1 MATHKVEGYKVTIS
15 EQTLYKSGGE
25 VWVWDT
31 PQSFA
36 DGARVVDII
45 TKPVKALAIE
55 EQPEHSG
62 AGLQRVKIKYG
73 DGKEGWV
80 LYEAIEK
87 I

>member
-1 MATHKVEGYKVTIS
+1 MVTRKVKGYKVTVS
-15 EQTLYKSGGE
+15 EQILYKSGGE
-25 VWVWDT
+25 VRVWDT
-31 PQSFA
+31 PCCFA

-45 TKPVKALAIE
+45 KQAVEALAIE
-55 EQPEHSG
+55 EQPEHSS